1 MKPSFF
7 CLVTFYLNLTIGLFG
22 QSSAPALVI
31 HGGAGT
37 IERGMMSD
45 SAEADIRAALQS
57 ALDHGYLTLED
68 GGSALEAVAAAIG
81 VLEDD
86 PHFNAGRGAVMTSEG
101 RHELDA
107 SVMDGSNLN
116 AGAVAGVTTVKNPL
130 RAAMAVMQNSPHVLL
145 SGEGAERF
153 AREQGLE
160 QVKNSYFTVP
170 RIQKKFESLNQDRGQ
185 LSPTENEISK
195 FGTVGAVALDRD
207 GNIAA
212 GTSTGGMMNK
222 RFGRIGDSPLIGAG
236 TYADNAT
243 CGVSCTGHGEFF
255 IRIGVAKDVADQ
267 MEYGGK
273 TLENA
278 ARHTIHKKLTDMKA
292 GGGLIAL
299 DTAGNIVMEFNTS
312 GMYRGFKN
320 ENGSEIEIYKEE

>member
-1 MKPSFF
+1 MKNYIFLSTVW
-7 CLVTFYLNLTIGLFG
+7 LISALSLSG
-22 QSSAPALVI
+22 QNAVPAIVI

-37 IERGMMSD
+37 IERGMMTD
-45 SAEADIRAALQS
+45 SAEAEIRAALQA
-57 ALDHGYLTLED
+57 ALDVGYTTMEN

-81 VLEDD
+81 VLEDA
-86 PHFNAGRGAVMTSEG
+86 PQFNAGRGAVMTSEG

-130 RAAMAVMQNSPHVLL
+130 RAAIAVMEKSPHVLL
-145 SGEGAERF
+145 SGAGAETF

-160 QVKNSYFTVP
+160 QVENDYFTVP
-170 RIQKKFESLNQDRGQ
+170 RIRKRYDAMNKDQGQ
-185 LSPTENEISK
+185 LTPAEKEVSK
-195 FGTVGAVALDRD
+195 FGTVGAVAVDSN

-243 CGVSCTGHGEFF
+243 CGVSCTGHGEYF

-273 TLENA
+273 TLEQA
-278 ARHTIHKKLTDMKA
+278 TRHTIHSKLTDMKG

-299 DTAGNIVMEFNTS
+299 DADGNISMEFNTS

-320 ENGSEIEIYKEE
+320 ENESKVEIYKEE

>member
-1 MKPSFF
+1 MKYA
-7 CLVTFYLNLTIGLFG
+7 LLLFIIFLISSLSLAG
-22 QSSAPALVI
+22 QKSVPAIVI

-37 IERGMMSD
+37 IERGMMTD
-45 SAEADIRAALQS
+45 SAEAEIRAALRA
-57 ALDHGYLTLED
+57 ALDIGYSTMEN

-81 VLEDD
+81 MLEDA
-86 PHFNAGRGAVMTSEG
+86 PQFNAGRGAVMTSDG

-116 AGAVAGVTTVKNPL
+116 AGAVAGVTTIKNPI
-130 RAAMAVMQNSPHVLL
+130 RAAMAVMENSTHVLL
-145 SGEGAERF
+145 SGEGAETF
-153 AREQGLE
+153 ARGQGLE
-160 QVKNSYFTVP
+160 HVENDYFTVP
-170 RIQKKFESLNQDRGQ
+170 RIKKKYDVMNKDRGQ
-185 LSPTENEISK
+185 LTPAENEASK
-195 FGTVGAVALDRD
+195 FGTVGAVAVDKD

-222 RFGRIGDSPLIGAG
+222 QFGRIGDSPLIGAG

-243 CGVSCTGHGEFF
+243 CGVSCTGHGEYF

-273 TLENA
+273 TLEEA
-278 ARHTIHKKLTDMKA
+278 ARHTIHGKLTDMKA

-299 DTAGNIVMEFNTS
+299 DRDGNISMEFNTS

-320 ENGSEIEIYKEE
+320 EQESKVEIYKEE

>member
-1 MKPSFF
+1 MKYFILIFMVS
-7 CLVTFYLNLTIGLFG
+7 LVTPLGLFG
-22 QSSAPALVI
+22 QKGVPAIVI

-37 IERGMMSD
+37 IERGMMTD
-45 SAEADIRAALQS
+45 SAEAEIRAALQS
-57 ALDHGYLTLED
+57 ALNTGYAAMEN
-68 GGSALEAVAAAIG
+68 GGTALEAVTAAIG
-81 VLEDD
+81 VLEDA
-86 PHFNAGRGAVMTSEG
+86 PQFNAGRGAVMTSEG

-130 RAAMAVMQNSPHVLL
+130 RAAIAVMEKSPHVLL
-145 SGEGAERF
+145 SGDGAETF

-160 QVKNSYFTVP
+160 QVENSYFTVP
-170 RIQKKFESLNQDRGQ
+170 RIQKKYDAMNKNQGD
-185 LSPTENEISK
+185 LAPAEKAVSK
-195 FGTVGAVALDRD
+195 FGTVGAVAVDSD

-243 CGVSCTGHGEFF
+243 CGVSCTGHGEYF

-273 TLENA
+273 TLEQA
-278 ARHTIHKKLTDMKA
+278 TKHTIHRKLTDMKA

-299 DTAGNIVMEFNTS
+299 DADGNISMEFNTS

-320 ENGSEIEIYKEE
+320 ESESKVEIYKEE